1 MSLHMSPRV
10 LQLVRMHARGGIGI
24 FIMVSAAMTA
34 LLAPTVAPH
43 DPTKMSLP
51 LRLKPPV
58 WQTGGISGYMLGTD
72 QLGRDLLSRIIFG
85 TRISLTVASSTV
97 LCSIL
102 IGVGLGLYAG
112 YAVGRL
118 PAAILWLVD
127 VQMAFPWLV
136 LALLVIAALGPSIR
150 NMILVLTFVNWVV
163 YCRLVRAQTLSLK
176 EREFIMA
183 AKAVGCGDWRIILTH
198 ILPNT
203 IPSVSVMAT
212 YQMALMVVAEAAM
225 SFLGLGVQPPTPSWG
240 SIISDGRLYIEEG
253 WWVSTFSGVV
263 LVITTV
269 GIGFFGDWLRQMLDP
284 TLRV

>member
-1 MSLHMSPRV
+1 MIPHKNPRV
-10 LQLVRMHARGGIGI
+10 LQRVRMHARGAIGI
-24 FIMVSAAMTA
+24 FIVVSVVLMA
-34 LLAPTVAPH
+34 LLASSIAPH

-58 WQTGGISGYMLGTD
+58 WQTGGISGYILGTD
-72 QLGRDLLSRIIFG
+72 QLGRDVLSRIIFG
-85 TRISLTVASSTV
+85 ARISLTVAFSTV

-112 YAVGRL
+112 YAVGWL
-118 PAAILWLVD
+118 PAAIVWLVD

-136 LALLVIAALGPSIR
+136 LALLVIAALGPSFR
-150 NMILVLTFVNWVV
+150 NMIVVLTLVNWVV

-176 EREFIMA
+176 ERDFIMA
-183 AKAVGCGDWRIILTH
+183 ARATGCGERRIIVRH

-203 IPSVSVMAT
+203 IPSVLVMAT
-212 YQMALMVVAEAAM
+212 FQMALMVVAEAAM

-240 SIISDGRLYIEEG
+240 SIISDGRLYVEQG
-253 WWVSTFSGVV
+253 WWVSTFSGLL
-263 LVITTV
+263 LVITTI
-269 GIGFFGDWLRQMLDP
+269 GIGFFGDWVRQMLDP